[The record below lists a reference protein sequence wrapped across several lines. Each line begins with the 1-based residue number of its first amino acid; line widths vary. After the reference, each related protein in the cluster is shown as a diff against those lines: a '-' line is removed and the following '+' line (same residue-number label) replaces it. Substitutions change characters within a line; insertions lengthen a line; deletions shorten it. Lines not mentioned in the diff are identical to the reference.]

1 MKRCDVQGVL
11 YCLIHFCLEVVSFY
25 VVTSYIHCEII
36 WVLAF
41 LYDFLAFVPQGVFG
55 YFADTGR
62 KGNPALIGA
71 GMTMAALLLMRW
83 GAVPVAVVT
92 VVAVGNCLVHIQ
104 GAETTLCSS
113 EGRIAPGAVFVSG
126 GSFGVVTG
134 RMVAGF
140 VPVLPIMALNLI
152 MIVLIIFS
160 GKLKKGEEPSG
171 KTEYRFAK
179 AGIKPEVVVLL
190 ATGVVAIRSFMG
202 FAIPT
207 GWKETTAHTVF
218 LYCAMGIGKAAG
230 GILTDRIGARKTA
243 LISTMGA
250 LPFLILGDHIMGISL
265 IGILLFSMTMAVT
278 LGLVVSALWSFPGV
292 AFGFTTIGLFLGALP
307 TFFYRLESSFVESVV
322 LVILTAVSMIVL
334 NRICEDHTAAEIS
347 KKQFSREAM
356 L

>member
-113 EGRIAPGAVFVSG
+113 EGRIAPGAVVGSG
-126 GSFGVVTG
+126 GSVGVVTG
-134 RMVAGF
+134 RMVA
-140 VPVLPIMALNLI
+140 
-152 MIVLIIFS
+152 
-160 GKLKKGEEPSG
+160 
-171 KTEYRFAK
+171 
-179 AGIKPEVVVLL
+179 
-190 ATGVVAIRSFMG
+190 
-202 FAIPT
+202 
-207 GWKETTAHTVF
+207 
-218 LYCAMGIGKAAG
+218 
-230 GILTDRIGARKTA
+230 
-243 LISTMGA
+243 
-250 LPFLILGDHIMGISL
+250 
-265 IGILLFSMTMAVT
+265 
-278 LGLVVSALWSFPGV
+278 
-292 AFGFTTIGLFLGALP
+292 
-307 TFFYRLESSFVESVV
+307 
-322 LVILTAVSMIVL
+322 
-334 NRICEDHTAAEIS
+334 
-347 KKQFSREAM
+347 
-356 L
+356 